1 MMFKH
6 RSAGLTL
13 VEVMVALFLIAI
25 GLLAVAPMF
34 MHAMEGNAAGG
45 DFGTVGAL
53 ALDRMELLRG
63 QAYLSLPAGGSLTA
77 NQNGYFDTSNPGFIV
92 RWEIINNNTPAGT
105 KIINVRAI
113 ATRQAPGPRREVTLT
128 SLRGRG

>member
-1 MMFKH
+1 MMKD

-13 VEVMVALFLIAI
+13 VEVLVALFLIAI

-34 MHAMEGNAAGG
+34 MHAMQGNAAGG
-45 DFGTVGAL
+45 DFGSVGAL

-63 QAYLSLPAGGSLTA
+63 ERYLDLVAGGSLSS
-77 NQNGYFDTSNPGFIV
+77 NQAGYFDNSNSGFIV
-92 RWEIINNNTPAGT
+92 RWEIIDNNTPAGT